1 MLRWSSADNRCETH
15 EPSKPPLNRQC
26 ARPQRFGDAAT
37 AAVETS
43 EWASGCHCRVI
54 QWRKDARARGM
65 QIGSRTYRDVKDRG
79 RRRPDPFQAHWA
91 EMLRCLQA
99 DPDQTALELL
109 ATFMAQYPGVYQM
122 HHLRTLQRR
131 VKAWRRDAVERLIG
145 SMHEFT
151 PSVSPEPCR

>member
-1 MLRWSSADNRCETH
+1 LRRSNW
-15 EPSKPPLNRQC
+15 PP
-26 ARPQRFGDAAT
+26 
-37 AAVETS
+37 
-43 EWASGCHCRVI
+43 
-54 QWRKDARARGM
+54 M
-65 QIGSRTYRDVKDRG
+65 
-79 RRRPDPFQAHWA
+79 RRRMKAPGNSSGVNSAPSERAA
-91 EMLRCLQA
+91 IQA

-151 PSVSPEPCR
+151 PSVSPEACR